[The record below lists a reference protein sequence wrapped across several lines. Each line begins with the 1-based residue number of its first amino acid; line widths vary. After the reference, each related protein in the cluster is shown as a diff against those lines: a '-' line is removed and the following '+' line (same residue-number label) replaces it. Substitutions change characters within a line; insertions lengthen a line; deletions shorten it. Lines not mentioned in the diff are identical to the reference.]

1 MRFLIDRS
9 ADLYFDDL
17 DLQIININNSPKASL
32 ENSSAQW
39 AIFLSRHVHALT
51 TP

>member
-32 ENSSAQW
+32 ENSSVQW